1 VGFTLDVDSGALPSV
16 AGLPVS
22 PDTRGGRRRDGV
34 TPVGDQLR
42 AERER
47 RGQALEQVSD
57 ATRIK
62 EVYLDAL
69 ERHAWEAL
77 PADVFTRGYLRT
89 YAHYLGLNEE
99 HLLRAYARERRIA
112 GGDSPASGSEEP
124 DAARAFLER
133 LAKTRGVAAR
143 RSGSRLK
150 WIALGGMGVAALAA
164 WTFVHPLRPVRHAST
179 AMAVPSPTARTPVP
193 APPQTDVLAAVGT
206 PSMLDSPKPQPPQP
220 PQPSEQR
227 SAHSL
232 RIVEF
237 GVGKGVR
244 DHRLVGPGE
253 RFQEGSTVWFW
264 TSVRGGQPGDK
275 IHHVWRHEGRS
286 IGVVELTMGG
296 SEWRTQSHR
305 SLPAGAAGHWTVEA
319 RDEGGRVIATMDFAC
334 VAD

>member
-1 VGFTLDVDSGALPSV
+1 MGFTLDVDSGALPSIGGVPV
-16 AGLPVS
+16 APE
-22 PDTRGGRRRDGV
+22 TRGARRRDGV

-42 AERER
+42 GERER
-47 RGQALEQVSD
+47 RGQTLAQVSD

-69 ERHAWEAL
+69 EHHAWMAL
-77 PADVFTRGYLRT
+77 PADVFTRGYLRA

-99 HLLRAYARERRIA
+99 HLLQAYARERRIA
-112 GGDSPASGSEEP
+112 GGDSAATGSEEP

-133 LAKTRGVAAR
+133 LAKTRGVDSR

-164 WTFVHPLRPVRHAST
+164 WIFFHPLRPARDAST

-193 APPQTDVLAAVGT
+193 APPPTEVVAGVGT
-206 PSMLDSPKPQPPQP
+206 PSMLDSTPQPQP

-227 SAHSL
+227 SAHTL

-237 GVGKGVR
+237 GVGKAVR

-253 RFQEGSTVWFW
+253 RFREGSTVWFW

-275 IHHVWRHEGRS
+275 IHHVWLHEGRP
-286 IGVVELTMGG
+286 IGVVELNVDG

-305 SLPAGAAGHWTVEA
+305 SLPAGASGQWTVEA
-319 RDEGGRVIATMDFAC
+319 RDGGGRVIAAMDFSC